1 MDFDSNY
8 EIATTVDYILNR
20 GFTRI
25 ALQFPDE
32 LLKDSRRVV
41 RALKDELRRRLRSPS
56 ETARSDGLGGVR
68 LFVMADTAYG
78 SCCVDEVGASHVTAD
93 CVVHYGHACMSP
105 TSTLPALFIFG
116 KASVNI
122 DACAESLASCCSTS
136 VMPILVLF
144 GLEYAHAM
152 QDLKDKLMLR
162 SSHSC
167 DSNSA
172 VHYAYIPCSSM
183 EPSENVDFDRRPTDS
198 HNSATDDVTSNGNSE
213 SDHRQMIQATVNYKY
228 RLGGLTWNL
237 ANGQKMEDYLLFY
250 IGSDNSA
257 FANVV
262 LTFNSCELVRYDA
275 VGSCLVKESTHH
287 KRILKRRYY
296 LVEKAKDANIVGILV
311 GTLGAA
317 GYLHM
322 IHQIKELIEAAG
334 KKVYTLVMGRPNPAK
349 LANFPECDVFVYVSC
364 AQTALLDSKEF
375 LAPIITPYEAML
387 AFTGGSQWTGE
398 YVMDFRDLIASS
410 SLKLENTN
418 EGARFSFLQGGY
430 VECINLEENQEQKE
444 RSLVL
449 AEATKL
455 ALSLDKNCTDS
466 ILFKGAATTGAEFL
480 AARTYQGLDMPIENN
495 SPQPF
500 LIGRTGKASGYER
513 EGRKKET

>member
-41 RALKDELRRRLRSPS
+41 RALKDELRSRLRPPS

-78 SCCVDEVGASHVTAD
+78 SCCVDEVGASHVAAD

-162 SSHSC
+162 SSHLC

-172 VHYAYIPCSSM
+172 VHYANIPCSSM

-198 HNSATDDVTSNGNSE
+198 HNSATDDVTSNGSSE
-213 SDHRQMIQATVNYKY
+213 SNHRQTIQATVNYKY
-228 RLGGLTWNL
+228 GLGGLTWNL
-237 ANGQKMEDYLLFY
+237 ADGQKMEDYLLFY

-275 VGSCLVKESTHH
+275 EDSCLVKESTHH
-287 KRILKRRYY
+287 KGILKRRYY

-387 AFTGGSQWTGE
+387 AFKGGSQWTGE

-410 SLKLENTN
+410 SLKVENTN

-455 ALSLDKNCTDS
+455 ALSLDKNRTDS
-466 ILFKGAATTGAEFL
+466 ILFKGTATTGAEFL